1 MSHILNGPIGS
12 GIKPYHPAE
21 TPELPAHGVIGSRRH
36 NVPPWGKGQVDFVRT
51 MCKIIVTPRGET
63 TESSTREHQMER
75 NWGAVAKRRRYATRE
90 TRGTGSRMGDWLA
103 AAAAWPRRDDTGRG
117 SSSTIWR
124 GGTSIVV
131 I

>member
-90 TRGTGSRMGDWLA
+90 TRGTGSRMGTGLPQPPHGPAETTPAAGHHRPYGEVVLA
-103 AAAAWPRRDDTGRG
+103 
-117 SSSTIWR
+117 S
-124 GGTSIVV
+124 
-131 I
+131 